1 MIIKAST
8 ALRNNYLEVSRLAHQ
23 TSEPIYITRNGEGD
37 LVLMSMEAFERKEK
51 QLELEKQLVEAR
63 NSYLCSGKRY
73 SVEELDEAMLKV
85 AEEVEHGKK

>member
-8 ALRNNYLEVSRLAHQ
+8 TLRNNYLEISRLAHK

-37 LVLMSMEAFERKEK
+37 LVLMSMEAFEKREK
-51 QLELEKQLVEAR
+51 QLNLEKQLLEAG
-63 NSYLCSGKRY
+63 NSYLLQGKRY

-85 AEEVEHGKK
+85 AEEVKNGEK

>member
-8 ALRNNYLEVSRLAHQ
+8 ALRNNYLEVSKLAHQ
-23 TSEPIYITRNGEGD
+23 INEPIYITRNGEGD
-37 LVLMSMEAFERKEK
+37 LVLMSIEAFEEKEK
-51 QLELEKQLVEAR
+51 QLDLERQLIEAQ
-63 NSYLCSGKRY
+63 NSYLCSEKRY